1 MTGATMDMT
10 KFCTL
15 LFAFAA
21 ALMAGSPAHAQQQA
35 TPAPAPG
42 WQTGVKGDG
51 SAATSIPRAPD
62 TAAGAATTGAAQPA
76 VTNVKLEALLTDDGQ
91 RIEQG
96 LVWRVFNSRLESD
109 GKPKLIATHREA
121 TPTLKVAPGDYTVN
135 VAFGRA
141 NLTRKITAKPVEAVT
156 EKFVLNAGGLRVN
169 ADIGGIDAPVNAI
182 TYSIQTDERDQFGNR
197 ATVMSGAKP
206 GLIIR
211 LNAGIYQLTSTYGD
225 ANAVVRT
232 DVTVEAGKL
241 TEAAIS
247 HLAAKVAFKLVAE
260 PGGDAVPDTQW
271 SIQTL
276 NGEIV
281 KESVGA
287 FPTHILAP
295 GTYAA
300 IARKG
305 GKSFRR
311 DFLVRQGDTVQ
322 VEVVIQ

>member
-1 MTGATMDMT
+1 MRHAGVWIAM
-10 KFCTL
+10 L
-15 LFAFAA
+15 A
-21 ALMAGSPAHAQQQA
+21 ALICGSGALAQQA
-35 TPAPAPG
+35 GPPPN
-42 WQTGVKGDG
+42 WQTGVRGEG
-51 SAATSIPRAPD
+51 ATVAIPRTGGAEP
-62 TAAGAATTGAAQPA
+62 AGAGAGAAASAVGIPLAA
-76 VTNVKLEALLTDDGQ
+76 NVRLEALLTDEGQ

-96 LVWRVFNSRLESD
+96 LVWRVFSARLESD
-109 GKPKLIATHREA
+109 GKPKLVATHREA
-121 TPTLKVAPGDYTVN
+121 SPTLKVAPGDYTVN

-141 NLTRKITAKPVEAVT
+141 NLTRKITIKPGEAA

-169 ADIGGIDAPVNAI
+169 ADIGGADPPPNAI
-182 TYSIQTDERDQFGNR
+182 TYSIQSDERDQFGNR
-197 ATVMSGAKP
+197 ATIMSGAKP

-225 ANAVVRT
+225 ANAIVRA

-271 SIQTL
+271 TIQTL
-276 NGEIV
+276 TGEIV

-287 FPTHILAP
+287 YPTHILAP

-300 IARKG
+300 FAKKG
-305 GKSFRR
+305 GKAYRR

>member
-1 MTGATMDMT
+1 MGKTMIRLQVLVLATLVGMGT
-10 KFCTL
+10 
-15 LFAFAA
+15 
-21 ALMAGSPAHAQQQA
+21 SNVQAQQ
-35 TPAPAPG
+35 TGG
-42 WQTGVKGDG
+42 WQTGINTNTAI
-51 SAATSIPRAPD
+51 SPPAPVVPGV
-62 TAAGAATTGAAQPA
+62 ASS
-76 VTNVKLEALLTDDGQ
+76 VRLEALLTDEGQ

-96 LVWRVFNSRLESD
+96 LVWRVFNARLEAD

-141 NLTRKITAKPVEAVT
+141 NLTRKISVKATDGAT
-156 EKFVLNAGGLRVN
+156 EKFVLNAGGLKLI
-169 ADIGGIDAPVNAI
+169 ADVGGVQAPVNAI
-182 TYSIQTDERDQFGNR
+182 TYAIQTDERDQFGNR
-197 ATVMSGAKP
+197 ATILAGAKP
-206 GLIIR
+206 GLIVR

-225 ANAVVRT
+225 ANAVVRA

-241 TEAAIS
+241 TEAAVS
-247 HLAAKVAFKLVAE
+247 HVAGKVAFKLVSE

-276 NGEIV
+276 TGEIV

-287 FPTHILAP
+287 LPTHILAP

-300 IARKG
+300 IAKKA
-305 GKSFRR
+305 GKSYRR
-311 DFLVRQGDTVQ
+311 DFLLRPGDVVQ

>member
-1 MTGATMDMT
+1 MDMP
-10 KFCTL
+10 KFASFL
-15 LFAFAA
+15 LSVLTVIAA
-21 ALMAGSPAHAQQQA
+21 STAASAQQKD
-35 TPAPAPG
+35 APSAG
-42 WQTGVKGDG
+42 WQTGVRSG
-51 SAATSIPRAPD
+51 SP
-62 TAAGAATTGAAQPA
+62 AATTVPRAGASEAPAVPQPG

-96 LVWRVFNSRLESD
+96 LVWRIFNSRLEAD

-121 TPTLKVAPGDYTVN
+121 APTLKVAPGDYTVN

-141 NLTRKITAKPVEAVT
+141 NLTRKITAKPAEAIT
-156 EKFVLNAGGLRVN
+156 EKFVLNAGGLRVA
-169 ADIGGIDAPVNAI
+169 ADIGGIEAPSNAV
-182 TYSIQTDERDQFGNR
+182 TYTIQSDERDQFGNR
-197 ATVMSGAKP
+197 AAIMTGAKP

-225 ANAVVRT
+225 ANAIVRT

-241 TEAAIS
+241 TEAAVS

-271 SIQTL
+271 SIQTMT
-276 NGEIV
+276 GEIV

-300 IARKG
+300 IAKKS
-305 GKSFRR
+305 GKSYRR

-322 VEVVIQ
+322 VEVIIQ

>member
-1 MTGATMDMT
+1 MT
-10 KFCTL
+10 KSAFISLTAL
-15 LFAFAA
+15 LWFT
-21 ALMAGSPAHAQQQA
+21 MVHPAYAQQA
-35 TPAPAPG
+35 VAPPSP
-42 WQTGVKGDG
+42 WQTGVRSEG
-51 SAATSIPRAPD
+51 ATAPVAIPAPQL
-62 TAAGAATTGAAQPA
+62 APPS
-76 VTNVKLEALLTDDGQ
+76 NIKLEAVLTDDGQ

-96 LVWRVFNSRLESD
+96 LIWRVFNARLEAN
-109 GKPKLIATHREA
+109 GKPKLIATLREA
-121 TPTLKVAPGDYTVN
+121 APVLKVPPGDYAVN

-141 NLTRKITAKPVEAVT
+141 NLTRKISIKTIDPAT
-156 EKFVLNAGGLRVN
+156 EKFVLNAGGLKVA
-169 ADIGGIDAPVNAI
+169 ADVGGAAPPPNSVS
-182 TYSIQTDERDQFGNR
+182 YSIQADERDQFGRRTTIMAN
-197 ATVMSGAKP
+197 AKP
-206 GLIIR
+206 GLIVR

-247 HLAAKVAFKLVAE
+247 HSAAKVAFKLVTE

-276 NGEIV
+276 TGEIV

-287 FPTHILAP
+287 LPTHILAP

-300 IARKG
+300 FARKD
-305 GKSFRR
+305 GKAFRR
-311 DFLVRQGDTVQ
+311 DFMVRPGDTVQ

>member
-1 MTGATMDMT
+1 MGKAMI
-10 KFCTL
+10 KVRIL
-15 LFAFAA
+15 VLAA
-21 ALMAGSPAHAQQQA
+21 VMGMCASSVQAQQ
-35 TPAPAPG
+35 PGG
-42 WQTGVKGDG
+42 WQTGINTN
-51 SAATSIPRAPD
+51 AAPPPPAPVAPV
-62 TAAGAATTGAAQPA
+62 AASS
-76 VTNVKLEALLTDDGQ
+76 VRLEALLTDEGQ

-96 LVWRVFNSRLESD
+96 LVWRVFNARLEAD

-141 NLTRKITAKPVEAVT
+141 NLTRKITVKATEGAT
-156 EKFVLNAGGLRVN
+156 EKFVLNAGGLKLI
-169 ADIGGIDAPVNAI
+169 ADVGGAQAPANAI
-182 TYSIQTDERDQFGNR
+182 TYAIQTDERDQFGNR
-197 ATVMSGAKP
+197 ATILSGAKP
-206 GLIIR
+206 GLIVR

-225 ANAVVRT
+225 ANAVVRA

-241 TEAAIS
+241 TEAAVS
-247 HLAAKVAFKLVAE
+247 HVAGKVAFKLVSE

-276 NGEIV
+276 TGEII

-287 FPTHILAP
+287 LPTHILAP

-300 IARKG
+300 IAKKA
-305 GKSFRR
+305 GKSYRR
-311 DFLVRQGDTVQ
+311 DFLLRPGDVVQ